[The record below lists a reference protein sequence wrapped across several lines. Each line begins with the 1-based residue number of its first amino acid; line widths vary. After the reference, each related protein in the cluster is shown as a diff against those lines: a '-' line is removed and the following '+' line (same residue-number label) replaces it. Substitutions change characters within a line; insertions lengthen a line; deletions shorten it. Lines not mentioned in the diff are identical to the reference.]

1 MIKFNKSTLTEIAGL
16 GAGAVAGAY
25 VTQKVLTK
33 SAETKDASG
42 AVVPAT
48 YLVGS
53 GKTGKL
59 IADAAPI
66 VVGLLLQGQ
75 SNLFAKEAGKGMIA
89 QAAGSLIK
97 SNVVPGLGLGAVD
110 GYDYSAGTMMSG
122 LDTGVDNPMISAVP
136 GDNSYVAPSIGAAYY
151 DDGSEAAY

>member
-16 GAGAVAGAY
+16 GVGAVAGAY

-33 SAETKDASG
+33 TAGSTAADGTVTPG
-42 AVVPAT
+42 T

-97 SNVVPGLGLGAVD
+97 ANVVPGLGLGAVD
-110 GYDYSAGTMMSG
+110 GDYSAGTMMSG

-136 GDNSYVAPSIGAAYY
+136 GDDSYVAPSIGAAYY
-151 DDGSEAAY
+151 DDGMEAAY

>member
-25 VTQKVLTK
+25 VSQKVLTK
-33 SAETKDASG
+33 ADGS
-42 AVVPAT
+42 

-53 GKTGKL
+53 GTTGKL
-59 IADAAPI
+59 VADLAPI
-66 VVGLLLQGQ
+66 AVGLLLQGQ
-75 SNLFAKEAGKGMIA
+75 SNTFAKEAGKGMIA
-89 QAAGSLIK
+89 QAAGGFIK
-97 SNVVPGLGLGAVD
+97 SKFPALGITGD
-110 GYDYSAGTMMSG
+110 GNYMGEGTMMSG

-136 GDNSYVAPSIGAAYY
+136 SDSSYVAPSIGAAYY

>member
-25 VTQKVLTK
+25 VSQKVLTK
-33 SAETKDASG
+33 ADG
-42 AVVPAT
+42 T

-53 GKTGKL
+53 GTTGKL
-59 IADAAPI
+59 VADLAPI
-66 VVGLLLQGQ
+66 AVGLLLQGQ
-75 SNLFAKEAGKGMIA
+75 SNTFAKEAGKGMIA
-89 QAAGSLIK
+89 QAAGGFIK
-97 SNVVPGLGLGAVD
+97 GQFPALGIAGD
-110 GYDYSAGTMMSG
+110 GNYMGEGTMMSG

-136 GDNSYVAPSIGAAYY
+136 SDSSYVAPSIGAAYY

>member
-25 VTQKVLTK
+25 VSQKVLTK
-33 SAETKDASG
+33 ADGS
-42 AVVPAT
+42 

-53 GKTGKL
+53 GTTGKL
-59 IADAAPI
+59 VADLAPI
-66 VVGLLLQGQ
+66 AVGLLLQGQ
-75 SNLFAKEAGKGMIA
+75 SNTFAKEAGKGMIA
-89 QAAGSLIK
+89 QAAGGFIK
-97 SNVVPGLGLGAVD
+97 GQFPALGITGDAA
-110 GYDYSAGTMMSG
+110 DYSAGTMMSG

-136 GDNSYVAPSIGAAYY
+136 SDSSYVAPSIGAAYY

>member
-25 VTQKVLTK
+25 VSQKVLTK
-33 SAETKDASG
+33 ADG
-42 AVVPAT
+42 T

-53 GKTGKL
+53 GTTGKL
-59 IADAAPI
+59 VADLAPI
-66 VVGLLLQGQ
+66 AVGLLLQGQ
-75 SNLFAKEAGKGMIA
+75 SNTFAKEAGKGMIA
-89 QAAGSLIK
+89 QAAGGFIK
-97 SNVVPGLGLGAVD
+97 SKFPALGITGD
-110 GYDYSAGTMMSG
+110 GNYMGEGTMMSG

-136 GDNSYVAPSIGAAYY
+136 SDSSYVAPSIGAAYY

>member
-1 MIKFNKSTLTEIAGL
+1 MFKFNKSTLTEIAGL

-33 SAETKDASG
+33 TNETVDNAG
-42 AVVPAT
+42 VVTPGT

-66 VVGLLLQGQ
+66 VVGLFLQGQ

-97 SNVVPGLGLGAVD
+97 SNFPTLGIK
-110 GYDYSAGTMMSG
+110 GYDDYSANTMMSG
-122 LDTGVDNPMISAVP
+122 TLDTGVDNPMISAVP
-136 GDNSYVAPSIGAAYY
+136 SSYLGDETSGDSGEMDY
-151 DDGSEAAY
+151 

>member
-1 MIKFNKSTLTEIAGL
+1 MFKFNKSTLTEIAGL

-33 SAETKDASG
+33 TNETVDAAG
-42 AVVPAT
+42 VVTPGT

-66 VVGLLLQGQ
+66 VVGLFLQGQ

-97 SNVVPGLGLGAVD
+97 SNFPTLGITGD
-110 GYDYSAGTMMSG
+110 GYSDNVMMNGT

-136 GDNSYVAPSIGAAYY
+136 VEFDS
-151 DDGSEAAY
+151 DDYSNPEMNY

>member
-25 VTQKVLTK
+25 VSQKVLTK
-33 SAETKDASG
+33 ADGS
-42 AVVPAT
+42 

-53 GKTGKL
+53 GTTGKL
-59 IADAAPI
+59 VADLAPI
-66 VVGLLLQGQ
+66 AVGLLLQGQ
-75 SNLFAKEAGKGMIA
+75 SNVFAKEAGKGMIA
-89 QAAGSLIK
+89 QAAGGFIK
-97 SNVVPGLGLGAVD
+97 GQFPALGITGDGNYLGE
-110 GYDYSAGTMMSG
+110 GTMMSG

-136 GDNSYVAPSIGAAYY
+136 SDSSYVAPSIGAAYY

>member
-1 MIKFNKSTLTEIAGL
+1 MFKFNKSTLTEIAGL

-33 SAETKDASG
+33 TNETVDAAG
-42 AVVPAT
+42 VVTPGT
-48 YLVGS
+48 YLLGS
-53 GKTGKL
+53 GTTGKL

-97 SNVVPGLGLGAVD
+97 SNFPSLGITGD
-110 GYDYSAGTMMSG
+110 GYSDSVMMSG
-122 LDTGVDNPMISAVP
+122 TLDTGVDNPMISAVP
-136 GDNSYVAPSIGAAYY
+136 SSYLGDETTGDAGEMDY
-151 DDGSEAAY
+151 

>member
-1 MIKFNKSTLTEIAGL
+1 MFKFNKSTLTEIAGL

-33 SAETKDASG
+33 TNETVDAAG
-42 AVVPAT
+42 VVTPGT

-66 VVGLLLQGQ
+66 VVGLFLQGQ

-97 SNVVPGLGLGAVD
+97 SNFPTLGITGD
-110 GYDYSAGTMMSG
+110 GYSDSVMMSG
-122 LDTGVDNPMISAVP
+122 TLDTGVDNPMISAVP
-136 GDNSYVAPSIGAAYY
+136 SSYLSDDTSGDSGEMDY
-151 DDGSEAAY
+151 

>member
-33 SAETKDASG
+33 TA
-42 AVVPAT
+42 AVTDDKGVVTEGT

-75 SNLFAKEAGKGMIA
+75 SNLFVKEAGKGMIA

-97 SNVVPGLGLGAVD
+97 ANVVPGLGLGNVEA
-110 GYDYSAGTMMSG
+110 YDASTMMSG
-122 LDTGVDNPMISAVP
+122 MDTGVDNPMIS
-136 GDNSYVAPSIGAAYY
+136 GDGSYVAPSIGAAYY
-151 DDGSEAAY
+151 DDGNEAAY

>member
-33 SAETKDASG
+33 TDEAG
-42 AVVPAT
+42 ATT

-75 SNLFAKEAGKGMIA
+75 SNTFAKEAGKGMIA
-89 QAAGSLIK
+89 QAAGGFIK
-97 SNVVPGLGLGAVD
+97 SKFPALGITGD
-110 GYDYSAGTMMSG
+110 GDYSSDATLLSG
-122 LDTGVDNPMISAVP
+122 MDTGVDNPMIS
-136 GDNSYVAPSIGAAYY
+136 GDGNMVAPSIGAAYY
-151 DDGSEAAY
+151 DDGNEAAY

>member
-25 VTQKVLTK
+25 VSQKVLTK
-33 SAETKDASG
+33 ADG
-42 AVVPAT
+42 T

-53 GKTGKL
+53 DKTGKL

-97 SNVVPGLGLGAVD
+97 SNFPTLGITGD
-110 GYDYSAGTMMSG
+110 GSADYSAGTMMSG

-136 GDNSYVAPSIGAAYY
+136 ADDFSAPTTDFTA
-151 DDGSEAAY
+151 GSAGEMDY

>member
-1 MIKFNKSTLTEIAGL
+1 MFKFNKSTLTEIAGL

-33 SAETKDASG
+33 TNETVDAAG
-42 AVVPAT
+42 VVTPGT

-66 VVGLLLQGQ
+66 VVGLFLQGQ

-97 SNVVPGLGLGAVD
+97 SNFPTLGITGD
-110 GYDYSAGTMMSG
+110 GYSDSVMMSG
-122 LDTGVDNPMISAVP
+122 TLDTGVDNPMISAVP
-136 GDNSYVAPSIGAAYY
+136 SNYLADETSGDAGEMDY
-151 DDGSEAAY
+151 

>member
-1 MIKFNKSTLTEIAGL
+1 MFKFNKSTLTEIAGL

-33 SAETKDASG
+33 TSESVDATG
-42 AVVPAT
+42 KVTPGT

-53 GKTGKL
+53 GTTGKL

-66 VVGLLLQGQ
+66 VVGLFLQGQ

-97 SNVVPGLGLGAVD
+97 TNFPALGIA
-110 GYDYSAGTMMSG
+110 GYDDYSANTMMSG
-122 LDTGVDNPMISAVP
+122 TLDTGVDNPMISAVP
-136 GDNSYVAPSIGAAYY
+136 SDYLS
-151 DDGSEAAY
+151 DETGSDAGEMDY

>member
-25 VTQKVLTK
+25 VSQKVLTK
-33 SAETKDASG
+33 ADG
-42 AVVPAT
+42 T
-48 YLVGS
+48 YLVGAD
-53 GKTGKL
+53 KTGKL

-97 SNVVPGLGLGAVD
+97 SNFPTLGITGD
-110 GYDYSAGTMMSG
+110 GNYMGEGTMMSG

-151 DDGSEAAY
+151 DDGAEAAY

>member
-1 MIKFNKSTLTEIAGL
+1 MFKFNKSTLTEIAGL

-33 SAETKDASG
+33 TTETVDAAG
-42 AVVPAT
+42 VVTPGT

-66 VVGLLLQGQ
+66 VVGLFLQGQ

-97 SNVVPGLGLGAVD
+97 SNFPTLGITGD
-110 GYDYSAGTMMSG
+110 GYSDNVMMSG
-122 LDTGVDNPMISAVP
+122 TLDTGVDNPMIAAVP
-136 GDNSYVAPSIGAAYY
+136 SNYLADETSGDAGEMDY
-151 DDGSEAAY
+151 